1 MKFMLQNSQI
11 AVIIGASG
19 GIGSALVDVLQARFG
34 KDRVIALSRGST
46 PALDLT
52 DEASIAAAAEH
63 VKADGRPIGL
73 VFDATGYLHGQGFM
87 PERSW
92 RELDPEHLA
101 LDFALNAI
109 GPALLMKHFLP
120 LLPRGERAVFATLSA
135 RVGSI
140 EDNKLGGWH
149 SYRASKA
156 ALNQLVRTCAIE
168 LKRKKPEAICVALH
182 PGTVHSAL
190 SEPFSKSGLDVRAP
204 DITAEDL
211 LRVINGLSAEDT
223 GQLFDHKGERVVF

>member
-1 MKFMLQNSQI
+1 MLQDSQI

-19 GIGSALVDVLQARFG
+19 GIGAALTAALQARLG
-34 KDRVIALSRGST
+34 TGRVIALSRAT
-46 PALDLT
+46 KPALDLT
-52 DEASIAAAAEH
+52 DEASIKAAADQ
-63 VKADGRPIGL
+63 VKADGRPVGL

-92 RELDPEHLA
+92 RELDPEHLV
-101 LDFALNAI
+101 LDFKLNAI

-182 PGTVHSAL
+182 PGTVHSGL

-204 DITAEDL
+204 DIAAQDL
-211 LRVINGLSAEDT
+211 LQVIHGLSANDS

>member
-1 MKFMLQNSQI
+1 MKFMLQDSQI
-11 AVIIGASG
+11 AAIIGASG
-19 GIGSALVDVLQARFG
+19 GIGSALADALQARLG
-34 KDRVIALSRGST
+34 TDRVIGLSRGST

-52 DEASIAAAAEH
+52 NEASIAAAAEH
-63 VKADGRPIGL
+63 LKADGRPIGL

-92 RELDPEHLA
+92 RELDSEHLA

-204 DITAEDL
+204 DIAAEDL

>member
-1 MKFMLQNSQI
+1 MNFMLQDSQI

-19 GIGSALVDVLQARFG
+19 GIGAALTAALQTRLGA
-34 KDRVIALSRGST
+34 DRVIALSRSSS
-46 PALDLT
+46 PMLDLT
-52 DEASIAAAAEH
+52 DEASIAAAAAY
-63 VKADGRPIGL
+63 VKADGRSIGL

-92 RELDPEHLA
+92 RELDAEHLA
-101 LDFALNAI
+101 LDYAINTI

-120 LLPRGERAVFATLSA
+120 VLPRQGRSIFATLSA

-140 EDNKLGGWH
+140 SDNKLGGWH

-156 ALNQLVRTCAIE
+156 ALNQMVRTCSVE
-168 LKRKKPEAICVALH
+168 LKRKKPEAICIAMH
-182 PGTVHSAL
+182 PGTVRSAL

-204 DITAEDL
+204 KTAAEDL
-211 LRVINGLSAEDT
+211 LRVLDGLSVTDS
-223 GQLFDHKGERVVF
+223 GHLFDHKAERIDF

>member
-1 MKFMLQNSQI
+1 MHDENSL

-19 GIGSALVDVLQARFG
+19 GIGAALKTALESRLAPE
-34 KDRVIALSRGST
+34 RVVGLSRQTS
-46 PALDLT
+46 PRLDLL
-52 DEASIAAAAEH
+52 DEASIAEAADH
-63 VKADGRPIGL
+63 VSADGREIRL
-73 VFDATGYLHGQGFM
+73 IFDATGFLHGVGFM

-92 RELDPEHLA
+92 RELDPHHLA
-101 LDFALNAI
+101 HAYALNTI

-120 LLPRGERAVFATLSA
+120 LLPRTGRSIFATLSA

-190 SEPFSKSGLDVRAP
+190 SEPFSKSGLDVRDPEIA
-204 DITAEDL
+204 ASDL
-211 LRVINGLSAEDT
+211 LAALDGLGAEDT
-223 GQLFDHKGERVVF
+223 GQLIDHKGMRIAF

>member
-1 MKFMLQNSQI
+1 MLQDSQI

-19 GIGSALVDVLQARFG
+19 GIGSALADALQARLG
-34 KDRVIALSRGST
+34 TGRVIALSRGST

-63 VKADGRPIGL
+63 VKADGRSVGL

-120 LLPRGERAVFATLSA
+120 LLPRGERAVFATRSG

-204 DITAEDL
+204 DIAAEDL
-211 LRVINGLSAEDT
+211 LRVVNGLSAEDT